1 MSDATVQAGRRPVAI
16 SHADRVVFPAAGIT
30 KLDLARHYADVAP
43 VMVPHVRDRPPAL
56 QVFPRGIEGPGH
68 FLKDAPGHFPPW
80 VRTFPV
86 PKREGGTIDQVLA
99 NDAATLVYLAGQNA
113 VTPHVWTSRVD
124 RLERPDR
131 VIFDLDPSGD
141 DFTAL
146 RSAPRAAGDL
156 LRGVGLRPFTM
167 TTGSRGLH
175 VVAPLRRSAD
185 YGQVHAFAREAAE
198 ALVAADPEGLTVE
211 FRRAKRGDRI
221 FVDVNRNAYGQH
233 AVAPYAVRARPGA
246 PVATPLRWEE
256 VEDDG
261 LDPQGW
267 AIPTIGARLAE
278 VGDPW
283 ADIARHAR
291 DVGPAR
297 RALAER

>member
-1 MSDATVQAGRRPVAI
+1 MSDATVQAGRRRVAI
-16 SHADRVVFPAAGIT
+16 SHADRVVFPGAGIT

-43 VMVPHVRDRPPAL
+43 VMVPHVRDRPLAL
-56 QVFPRGIEGPGH
+56 QVFPRGIEEQGH
-68 FLKDAPGHFPPW
+68 FLKDAPAHFPPW
-80 VRTFPV
+80 VRTFAV

-124 RLERPDR
+124 RLEQPDR
-131 VIFDLDPSGD
+131 VIFDLDPSEE
-141 DFTAL
+141 DFAAV
-146 RSAPRAAGDL
+146 RAAARAAGDL
-156 LRGVGLRPFTM
+156 LRDVGLHPFTM

-175 VVAPLRRSAD
+175 VVAPLRRSAGYD
-185 YGQVHAFAREAAE
+185 EVHAFAREAAE

-233 AVAPYAVRARPGA
+233 AVAPYAVRARAGA

-256 VEDDG
+256 IEDDG
-261 LDPQGW
+261 LRPDGW
-267 AIPTIGARLAE
+267 TIATIGARLADG
-278 VGDPW
+278 GDPW
-283 ADIARHAR
+283 AGIGRHAR
-291 DVGPAR
+291 DVRTAR
-297 RALAER
+297 RALGRR